1 MQASATLT
9 TPPCYLECTPGQPQF
24 PYPHQMRLT
33 SRTWGSGHRLAV
45 LLHGMMGSADQ
56 FHRVGPA
63 LADRGYRAIALDLP
77 GHGTSPAATDAD
89 LAMFA
94 ASVVESVAAVV
105 ESVEVRPEL
114 AIGHSLGAVVLA
126 EALPALRP
134 SRAVYVDVPFDG
146 PTPGLPAEMLSS
158 NFGEAKAARTFDRLR
173 QSKPGWSE
181 EDYRVEAEAARQF
194 DVATAVALEVAYSNR
209 PRSAAASTGGSTV
222 AIGASTAPT
231 GASTAALRPTSELP
245 SQLTSTEV
253 PSLLIRAEPSK
264 YVSAERAA
272 ELEACGFTVRSIE
285 GAGHSVWYGH
295 FDEFMG
301 ALDGW
306 V

>member
-1 MQASATLT
+1 
-9 TPPCYLECTPGQPQF
+9 
-24 PYPHQMRLT
+24 MRLT
-33 SRTWGSGHRLAV
+33 SRTWGTGHRLAV

-63 LADRGYRAIALDLP
+63 LADRGYRALALDLP
-77 GHGTSPAATDAD
+77 GHGDSPTATDAD

-94 ASVVESVAAVV
+94 ASVVESVG
-105 ESVEVRPEL
+105 ERPTL

-134 SRAVYVDVPFDG
+134 SRTVYVDVPFDG
-146 PTPGLPAEMLSS
+146 PTPGETAEVLWSS
-158 NFGEAKAARTFDRLR
+158 FSEAKAGRTFDRLR

-181 EDYRVEAEAARQF
+181 EDCRVEAEAARQF
-194 DVATAVALEVAYSNR
+194 DVATAVALEVAHSNQT
-209 PRSAAASTGGSTV
+209 RSAASTGGSRTPRP
-222 AIGASTAPT
+222 STEVP
-231 GASTAALRPTSELP
+231 SE
-245 SQLTSTEV
+245 LTSTGV
-253 PSLLIRAEPSK
+253 PSLLIRADPSK

-272 ELEACGFTVRSIE
+272 ELEGCGFTVRSIA

-295 FDEFMG
+295 FKEFMA
-301 ALDGW
+301 ALGGW